1 VNYREAY
8 GTYASSGILF
18 NHESPIRGETYV
30 TRKIARTVARIE
42 AGLEELLYLGN
53 IEAKRDW
60 GHARNVPSACTGY
73 CRPTLATGEGHAG
86 REFVELAFAEVG
98 RRIEWRD
105 QAAVNPQRIRMS
117 SCKLR
122 AYASRRALGICS
134 NRTNIYHTRGPLP
147 ICP

>member
-8 GTYASSGILF
+8 GMYASNGILF

-60 GHARNVPSACTGY
+60 GHARDYAEGMHRILQADAGDRREPFGARVCRTGVKSAAASNGAIRPRSIRSASAC
-73 CRPTLATGEGHAG
+73 RL
-86 REFVELAFAEVG
+86 
-98 RRIEWRD
+98 
-105 QAAVNPQRIRMS
+105 S
-117 SCKLR
+117 SCER
-122 AYASRRALGICS
+122 TPVSEPSGSAVVASISIPAF
-134 NRTNIYHTRGPLP
+134 HTQGTAP
-147 ICP
+147 